1 MAKAEDYAKWIV
13 ANQDKQ
19 GTPDFETVAKA
30 YQEAKAAEGL
40 QAAPAGEGMPSTR
53 VGAAQPADYEFSKTV
68 ESALPSLYR
77 NTIGGLVDVV
87 SSPLQTAQNIGDIV
101 AGGVYKALPGPVQ
114 RGLTAIETSPYNPLG
129 NPAALQRAQAMASAV
144 GQDYARTYGTGAGFQ
159 KMIEE
164 DPFRVVG
171 DVSTVL
177 GGGGA
182 ALRAANMGVLPNQ
195 LGRIYAKAGDVINP
209 VNTMIKGTQLG
220 GKLVTEGLPNIL
232 GLSTGVGGDTVKTAF
247 ESGLKGKTA
256 FKENIRGD
264 VPITQV
270 LDDARSNLAN
280 MNAAK
285 QRDYRSG
292 MVDIKND
299 KTVLDFQG
307 IDKALTNAENIAYYK
322 GKIKDQTAAN
332 VLEDMKKKVADWK
345 NSDPA
350 EYHTP
355 EGMDALKQS
364 LYESFG
370 KLGKEE
376 KTAYS
381 AGKQVYDSV
390 KSEINAQAPTYAK
403 VMKDYSESSDLIHE
417 IERTLSLGQKAS
429 DDTALRKLQSLT
441 RNNVITNYGQRTA
454 LAEQLAAQGGTELMP
469 ALAGQAMTSK
479 LPRNLAAQG
488 GAIGAG
494 LAAFSNPY
502 VVAAMPFMSPRLV
515 GEAAYGTGALARGT
529 RNFVAPVTNALA
541 PTVAN
546 AQRLAS
552 QVPITAQQGR
562 QATLAANQ
570 LANQQQSAFEEF
582 LRANAAVDPRFQQ
595 ALQAGR

>member
-13 ANQDKQ
+13 ANKDKQ
-19 GTPDFETVAKA
+19 GTPDFETVARA
-30 YQEAKAAEGL
+30 YQEAKTAEGL
-40 QAAPAGEGMPSTR
+40 QAAPAGEGMPAAR
-53 VGAAQPADYEFSKTV
+53 AGAAQPAGYEFGKTV

-77 NTIGGLVDVV
+77 NTIGGLAEAV
-87 SSPLQTAQNIGDIV
+87 SSPLQTAQGIGDIV

-114 RGLTAIETSPYNPLG
+114 RGLTAIETSQYNPLG
-129 NPAALQRAQAMASAV
+129 NPAALQRAQTVAGAA
-144 GQDYARTYGTGAGFQ
+144 GQEFVKPYSSGAEFQ
-159 KMIEE
+159 KTMEE
-164 DPFRVVG
+164 DPFRFVG
-171 DVSTVL
+171 DVSMLL

-182 ALRAANMGVLPNQ
+182 ALRAANMGGRTAAVANALTRASDVTNPVNAMIKGVQLVPKLGTEVLPN
-195 LGRIYAKAGDVINP
+195 V
-209 VNTMIKGTQLG
+209 
-220 GKLVTEGLPNIL
+220 L

-285 QRDYRSG
+285 QADYRSG
-292 MVDIKND
+292 MVDITND
-299 KTVLDFQG
+299 KTVLDFAG
-307 IDKALTNAENIAYYK
+307 IDKALADAESMVSFKKSGIPKDAK
-322 GKIKDQTAAN
+322 AVEALQKIRTKIDQ
-332 VLEDMKKKVADWK
+332 WK
-345 NSDPA
+345 NLDPV

-355 EGMDALKQS
+355 EGLDYLKQS
-364 LYESFG
+364 IWEDFG
-370 KLGKEE
+370 KLGPEE
-376 KTAYS
+376 KTAFS
-381 AGKQVYDSV
+381 AGKKIYDAV
-390 KSEINAQAPTYAK
+390 KSEISAQAPTYAK

-417 IERTLSLGQKAS
+417 IERTLSLGKKAS

-469 ALAGQAMTSK
+469 ALAGQAMTAK

-494 LAAFSNPY
+494 LAAFSNPS
-502 VVAAMPFMSPRLV
+502 VLAAMPFMSPRLV
-515 GEAAYGTGALARGT
+515 GEAAYGAGAAARGA
-529 RNFVAPVTNALA
+529 RNIAVPVTNALA

-546 AQRLAS
+546 AKRLAS
-552 QVPITAQQGR
+552 QIPMNAQQAR

-570 LANQQQSAFEEF
+570 LANQQQSGFDAW
-582 LRANAAVDPRFQQ
+582 LQANQEALAQQQ
-595 ALQAGR
+595 AAGR

>member
-1 MAKAEDYAKWIV
+1 MAKAEDYANWII
-13 ANQDKQ
+13 ANKDKK

-30 YQEAKAAEGL
+30 YQEAKAAETS
-40 QAAPAGEGMPSTR
+40 QPAG
-53 VGAAQPADYEFSKTV
+53 YEFSKTV

-77 NTIGGLVDVV
+77 NTIGGLVEAV
-87 SSPLQTAQNIGDIV
+87 SSPLQTAQGIGDIV

-182 ALRAANMGVLPNQ
+182 ALRAANMG
-195 LGRIYAKAGDVINP
+195 GRTGQVANAMVRAGDVINP
-209 VNTMIKGTQLG
+209 VNTMIKGAQLIP
-220 GKLVTEGLPNIL
+220 KLGTEVLPNVL

-292 MVDIKND
+292 MVDIKKD
-299 KTVLDFQG
+299 KAVLDFQG
-307 IDKALTNAENIAYYK
+307 IDKALTSAENIAYYK

-552 QVPITAQQGR
+552 QIPITAQQGR

-582 LRANAAVDPRFQQ
+582 LRANAALDPQFQQ

>member
-1 MAKAEDYAKWIV
+1 MANADEYAKWIV
-13 ANQDKQ
+13 ANAHKK
-19 GTPDFETVAKA
+19 GTADFDTVAKA
-30 YQEAKAAEGL
+30 YQEAKAAEAP
-40 QAAPAGEGMPSTR
+40 QPAGYNP
-53 VGAAQPADYEFSKTV
+53 AATLVNAPE
-68 ESALPSLYR
+68 SLYK

-87 SSPLQTAQNIGDIV
+87 SSPLQTAQGIGDIV
-101 AGGVYKALPGPVQ
+101 AGGVYKALPAPVQ
-114 RGLTAIETSPYNPLG
+114 RGLTALEASPYNPLG
-129 NPAALQRAQAMASAV
+129 NPAALQRAQNVASAV
-144 GQDYARTYGTGAGFQ
+144 GQDYAKTYGTGAGFQ
-159 KMIEE
+159 QMMEQ

-171 DVSTVL
+171 DVSMLL

-182 ALRAANMGVLPNQ
+182 ALRAANMGGRTAAVANALTKASDVTNPVNAMIKGVQLVPKLGTEVLPN
-195 LGRIYAKAGDVINP
+195 V
-209 VNTMIKGTQLG
+209 
-220 GKLVTEGLPNIL
+220 L

-285 QRDYRSG
+285 QADYRSG

-299 KTVLDFQG
+299 KTVLDFTG
-307 IDKALTNAENIAYYK
+307 IDNSLKNAESMAYYK

-370 KLGKEE
+370 KLGPEE
-376 KTAYS
+376 KTAFS
-381 AGKQVYDSV
+381 AGKKIYDAV
-390 KSEINAQAPTYAK
+390 KSEISAQAPTYAK

-417 IERTLSLGQKAS
+417 IERTLSLGKKAS

-469 ALAGQAMTSK
+469 ALAGQAMTAK

-494 LAAFSNPY
+494 LAAFSNPA
-502 VVAAMPFMSPRLV
+502 VLAAMPFMSPRLV
-515 GEAAYGTGALARGT
+515 GEAAYGSGAAARGA
-529 RNFVAPVTNALA
+529 RNIAAPVTNALA

-552 QVPITAQQGR
+552 RIPMNAQQSR
-562 QATLAANQ
+562 MAALMANQ
-570 LANQQQSAFEEF
+570 LALQQQ
-582 LRANAAVDPRFQQ
+582 Q
-595 ALQAGR
+595 AAGR